1 MQNSEKCDTGK
12 KNALK
17 GSDDDDDDDDGDDVS
32 DLFHDHIEC
41 ALLALYF
48 DGLLLSMVVLFKVVF
63 LAISSPNFLPF
74 FLASF
79 LLSNPQ
85 LNSNTIFFSTKMTA
99 ENNDFHSIF
108 VIYALRRSWKVLFRF

>member
-17 GSDDDDDDDDGDDVS
+17 GSSDDDDDDGDDVS
-32 DLFHDHIEC
+32 DSFHDHIEY
-41 ALLALYF
+41 ALLALYS
-48 DGLLLSMVVLFKVVF
+48 DGSMLSMVVLFKVVF

-74 FLASF
+74 FFATSYF
-79 LLSNPQ
+79 SNPQ
-85 LNSNTIFFSTKMTA
+85 LNSNIVFFSTKTTA

-108 VIYALRRSWKVLFRF
+108 VIYALRS